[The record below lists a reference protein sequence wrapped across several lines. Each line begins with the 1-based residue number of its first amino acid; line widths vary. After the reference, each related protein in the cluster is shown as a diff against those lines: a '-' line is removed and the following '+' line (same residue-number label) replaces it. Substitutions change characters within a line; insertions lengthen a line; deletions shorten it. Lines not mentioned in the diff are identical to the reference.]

1 MKLPRPLILAA
12 LLVALIAGLVP
23 ASAGAMTASQAQDEL
38 SRTRQQ
44 IVLMQERVAAA
55 RERASSLGAQ
65 IHDIDARLGRVEGE
79 LAETSAQIATVEH
92 RLVVARAKLDRLR
105 AELRANRAALELAED
120 KLELQEIAFEQRVV
134 MAYKAS
140 DLSYLDVLL
149 QSSSFDELVR
159 SLRVVND
166 VVSGESEL
174 IGELEEARAAVAAQ
188 REALVARQE
197 AVASVAAELEE
208 QRAELAAL
216 RAAQQQQRD
225 AVYAARQDK
234 GATLSA
240 VNADLAELQRQED
253 QLLEQSQ
260 ALTSIING
268 NSGGGHG
275 TGAMMW
281 PVSGTVTSGFG
292 YRIHPILGRR
302 ILHTGIDIAAGNGAP
317 IWAADGGMVVYS
329 TWVDGYGNTVAIDH
343 GGGISTLYAHQSSLA
358 VAYGQT
364 VKKGQVVGYLGSTG
378 LSTGPHLHFEVRVN
392 GSPVDPMGYLP

>member
-12 LLVALIAGLVP
+12 LLAALVAGLVP

-55 RERASSLGAQ
+55 RERASSLDAQ
-65 IHDIDARLGRVEGE
+65 IRDIDARLGRIEGE
-79 LAETSAQIATVEH
+79 LAETSGQIATVEH

-105 AELRANRAALELAED
+105 AELRANRAALELAENR
-120 KLELQEIAFEQRVV
+120 LELQEIAFEQRVV

-188 REALVARQE
+188 RQALVARQE
-197 AVASVAAELEE
+197 TAAQVAGDLEE

-216 RAAQQQQRD
+216 RATQQEQRD
-225 AVYAARQDK
+225 AVYATREEK

-240 VNADLAELQRQED
+240 ANVDLAQLQREED
-253 QLLEQSQ
+253 RLLQQSQ
-260 ALTSIING
+260 NLTSIING

-281 PVSGTVTSGFG
+281 PVNGTVTSGFG
-292 YRIHPILGRR
+292 YRIHPILRRR
-302 ILHTGIDIAAGNGAP
+302 ILHTGIDIAAGNGTP
-317 IWAADGGMVVYS
+317 IWAADGGRVVYS

-358 VAYGQT
+358 VSYGQT
-364 VKKGQVVGYLGSTG
+364 VKKGQVVGYVGSTG